1 MRQTAKTRN
10 NEDWLEYMI
19 YYLIKMALLITIFFC
34 TAQFGVRLAANE
46 REGLRRLEGILD
58 LICHIK
64 REIEYYSIPLSEI
77 YKSFGC
83 RELENCGFLSLLRET
98 ADDGESDDKTAFCQV
113 LELTRKQIPMSDLLY
128 SAVYEFGASLGRCV
142 AEDQI
147 RRCDAVIECIEA
159 ECKKKREELPKRA
172 KLQTTLSLST
182 GMMLVILLL

>member
-1 MRQTAKTRN
+1 MEDCVFLYMRQTAKTRN

-98 ADDGESDDKTAFCQV
+98 AE
-113 LELTRKQIPMSDLLY
+113 
-128 SAVYEFGASLGRCV
+128 
-142 AEDQI
+142 
-147 RRCDAVIECIEA
+147 
-159 ECKKKREELPKRA
+159 
-172 KLQTTLSLST
+172 
-182 GMMLVILLL
+182 

>member
-1 MRQTAKTRN
+1 M
-10 NEDWLEYMI
+10 
-19 YYLIKMALLITIFFC
+19 YYLIKFLLLITIFFC

-58 LICHIK
+58 LVCHIK
-64 REIEYYSIPLSEI
+64 REIEYYSVPLSEI
-77 YKSFGC
+77 YKSFSC
-83 RELENCGFLSLLRET
+83 RELEECGFLPLLKKT
-98 ADDGESDDKTAFCQV
+98 SDDGESDDKTAFCLA
-113 LELTRKQIPMSDLLY
+113 LELMGKQIPMSESLY

-159 ECKKKREELPKRA
+159 ECGKVREELPRRA
-172 KLQTTLSLST
+172 KLQTALSLST